1 MKCQNCHKRDATV
14 HLTEIKSG
22 SKHEMHLCESC
33 AAAKGLPGKA
43 HFSIQD
49 LLAGIASSQQSSSQ
63 KRRTKELLCPSCELT
78 ISQFQSTGRFGCAD
92 CYKAFEAEIMPLIEK
107 IHDSTQHVGKVPGRA
122 SPEVALQKEVRH
134 LQLELKKAVKEE
146 NYEKAAEIRDRIRRV
161 EEDLRARGAPANA
174 EDAGPPA

>member
-14 HLTEIKSG
+14 HLTEIKGG

-49 LLAGIASSQQSSSQ
+49 LLAGIASSQQSSTQ
-63 KRRTKELLCPSCELT
+63 KRRTKELQCPSCELT
-78 ISQFQSTGRFGCAD
+78 ISQFQATGRFGCAD
-92 CYKAFEAEIMPLIEK
+92 CYKAFESEILPLIEK

-134 LQLELKKAVKEE
+134 LQLELKRAVKQED
-146 NYEKAAEIRDRIRRV
+146 YEKAATLRDRIRQV
-161 EEDLRARGAPANA
+161 EDELRAHGAPANA
-174 EDAGPPA
+174 GDAGPSA

>member
-1 MKCQNCHKRDATV
+1 MKCQNCHKSDATV
-14 HLTEIKSG
+14 HLTEIKGG

-49 LLAGIASSQQSSSQ
+49 LLAGIASGQQSSK
-63 KRRTKELLCPSCELT
+63 KRRTKEMLCPSCELS

-92 CYKAFEAEIMPLIEK
+92 CYTAFSSEILPLIEK
-107 IHDSTQHVGKVPGRA
+107 IHDSTQHVGKVPGRV

-134 LQLELKKAVKEE
+134 LHLELKKAVKRED
-146 NYEKAAEIRDRIRRV
+146 YEKAAEIRDRIRRA
-161 EEDLRARGAPANA
+161 EEELQARGAPANT
-174 EDAGPPA
+174 EEPGPSA